1 MRARTAALLLCI
13 VVCLGLWVP
22 AAGANTEG
30 VTFTAALDVEE
41 LTVSSSAQTVRLSIS
56 ASPAFAANSFYYDVE
71 YPAGWKAEKIESN
84 DENITIAE
92 GDCNLEFTDHS
103 LREYW
108 VSGKT
113 ENVSGISGLGEITF
127 TVPANTAAGVY
138 EFKVTNFEVCKN
150 IDGRNVTWETGSE
163 LTASVTLTEAENAG
177 SYTVSFDPGGG
188 TGRMENVTVKAGGY
202 SLPECAFTAPK
213 GKEYRAWSIDEKEYQ
228 PNAVYYVSKDTVVV
242 ALWKDAAAEDDI
254 LAVVRF
260 HLQGGRADGITDG
273 AEVTYTEDEEGNAL
287 PEPERSGYVFD
298 GWFDRKTGGTRYRRV
313 SASLPRD
320 LYAHWS
326 EEIAE
331 ETEEESGG
339 RISVTFRLIGAELAE
354 KDVDLGKSS
363 YLPAYVTWIPTV
375 RYELEEGATVYDLWV
390 AATEDAGI
398 RSVGADKNYVS
409 TVYAPRSL
417 GGYALSE
424 FTNGKRSGWMYT
436 INGKHPGYGLKEQQ
450 LEDGD
455 RVIWHY
461 VNDYSY
467 EVDDWFSEG
476 QWRALGDG
484 TYYNG
489 WLDAPDRFGEK
500 SAKKDEEEA
509 EQEQEQEEEEAE
521 EEESEEEEAE
531 DTGKNGSEA
540 VVEEASVT
548 VIAEVTEGTAE
559 AEVTT
564 ENVTEALEEN
574 EKAEVLTVTVVS
586 EEADSVTLTVG
597 SDAVQTI
604 ADAEVSLNV
613 VTDQGS
619 VTISAEDVGSLAAE
633 NGDVAVSIK
642 NHENGTTTVDVTVNG
657 ETADVS
663 VKVALPAVEDGQVVV
678 VVNEDGTEEVVRKSV
693 VEDGTAYAE
702 LPAGTTIKIV
712 DNAKDFDDVPADA
725 WYADSVDFV
734 SSHELFE
741 GTDKGF
747 EPSMNMT
754 RAMLVT
760 VLYRLENE
768 PDATAEAV
776 FTDVKEDSWYADA
789 VEWAASSGIVNG
801 VGNDLYDPNGDVTR
815 EQIATMLY
823 RYVKHLGLDVSS
835 RGSLDKFYDGDQVSD
850 WAKDAMQWAVKLG
863 IFRGDDTGSLNP
875 KNKAT
880 RAEVATLMERIVKL
894 LVL

>member
-1 MRARTAALLLCI
+1 MKKVKKYFAVLLILAMACSLFPGIAIAAPSDYALTGGSVTLDGTADRLIDVNFISVSGGSYYSFSGDWSKTETEGSGYLTLSALTSEKASAATENDVDSGRTVWLDMTYSAPI
-13 VVCLGLWVP
+13 TV
-22 AAGANTEG
+22 AAGCTIWTATYTVDKNTPSGTYTVSLNVDGCTAGDYNADPAGLLTAEITVTRSDSPVTEAYTITVSADKTEVEVEDTVKISLNVTNSSADAFNAFYG
-30 VTFTAALDVEE
+30 TLYYDGEAFSFSSASSRASGFAVDDSAYGKLEITRAGSDVSIPGSGPELTLTFTAEAAAD
-41 LTVSSSAQTVRLSIS
+41 S
-56 ASPAFAANSFYYDVE
+56 ASFILRNARVDMADKAN
-71 YPAGWKAEKIESN
+71 G
-84 DENITIAE
+84 
-92 GDCNLEFTDHS
+92 
-103 LREYW
+103 
-108 VSGKT
+108 
-113 ENVSGISGLGEITF
+113 
-127 TVPANTAAGVY
+127 
-138 EFKVTNFEVCKN
+138 
-150 IDGRNVTWETGSE
+150 
-163 LTASVTLTEAENAG
+163 
-177 SYTVSFDPGGG
+177 
-188 TGRMENVTVKAGGY
+188 
-202 SLPECAFTAPK
+202 
-213 GKEYRAWSIDEKEYQ
+213 
-228 PNAVYYVSKDTVVV
+228 
-242 ALWKDAAAEDDI
+242 DAAAA
-254 LAVVRF
+254 AVSGMPSVKV
-260 HLQGGRADGITDG
+260 TD
-273 AEVTYTEDEEGNAL
+273 
-287 PEPERSGYVFD
+287 
-298 GWFDRKTGGTRYRRV
+298 
-313 SASLPRD
+313 
-320 LYAHWS
+320 
-326 EEIAE
+326 
-331 ETEEESGG
+331 EESGDK
-339 RISVTFRLIGAELAE
+339 IHVTMRLIGAELAE
-354 KDVDLGKSS
+354 KDVDLGSVK
-363 YLPAYVTWIPTV
+363 YLPDYVTWIPTTK
-375 RYELEEGATVYDLWV
+375 YELDKDSTVYDLWIM
-390 AATEDAGI
+390 ATEDAGI
-398 RSVGADKNYVS
+398 KSVGANKNYVS
-409 TVYAPRSL
+409 TVYAPDSL

-424 FTNGKRSGWMYT
+424 FTNGRRSGWMYT
-436 INGKHPGYGLKEQQ
+436 IDGKHPGYGLKEQK

-455 RVIWHY
+455 VVIWHY

-476 QWRALGDG
+476 QWQALGDG
-484 TYYNG
+484 TYYNR
-489 WLDAPDRFGEK
+489 WLLAPDRFGGKGGGVSEDEK
-500 SAKKDEEEA
+500 SEEEKT
-509 EQEQEQEEEEAE
+509 E
-521 EEESEEEEAE
+521 EEESE
-531 DTGKNGSEA
+531 DNGNEP
-540 VVEEASVT
+540 VVEEASIT
-548 VIAEVTEGTAE
+548 VVAEVTEGTAE
-559 AEVTT
+559 AEVTA

-586 EEADSVTLTVG
+586 EEADNVTLTVG

-633 NGDVAVSIK
+633 NGDVAVSIE

-657 ETADVS
+657 ATADVS

-712 DNAKDFDDVPADA
+712 DNAKEFDDVPADA

-760 VLYRLENE
+760 VLFRLENE
-768 PDATAEAV
+768 PDATASTV

-823 RYVKHLGLDVSS
+823 RYVKYLGLDVSA

-863 IFRGDDTGSLNP
+863 IFRGDDTGCLNP
-875 KNKAT
+875 KNNAT

>member
-1 MRARTAALLLCI
+1 MKILKKLLAVLLILTLACSLLPGIAIAAPSDYVLTGGSVTLDGTADRLIDVNFISVRGGSYYSFSGDWAKTETQGSGYLTLSALTSEKASVATENDVGSGRTVWLDMTYSSPITVAEGGTIWTATYT
-13 VVCLGLWVP
+13 VDK
-22 AAGANTEG
+22 NTPSG
-30 VTFTAALDVEE
+30 TY
-41 LTVSSSAQTVRLSIS
+41 TVSLNVDGCTAGDYNADPVGLLTAEITVTRSDSPVTESYSITVSADQTEVEVDDTVKISLNVTNSSADAFNAFYGTLYYDSEAFSYSS
-56 ASPAFAANSFYYDVE
+56 ASSRASGFVVNDSAYGKLEISRAGSDVSIPGSGSE
-71 YPAGWKAEKIESN
+71 LSL
-84 DENITIAE
+84 TFIAE
-92 GDCNLEFTDHS
+92 AAAESAVFTLRNARVDMADKANGDAAAA
-103 LREYW
+103 
-108 VSGKT
+108 
-113 ENVSGISGLGEITF
+113 NVSGMPS
-127 TVPANTAAGVY
+127 V
-138 EFKVTNFEVCKN
+138 KVTDKENDDK
-150 IDGRNVTWETGSE
+150 IHVT
-163 LTASVTLTEAENAG
+163 
-177 SYTVSFDPGGG
+177 
-188 TGRMENVTVKAGGY
+188 M
-202 SLPECAFTAPK
+202 
-213 GKEYRAWSIDEKEYQ
+213 
-228 PNAVYYVSKDTVVV
+228 
-242 ALWKDAAAEDDI
+242 
-254 LAVVRF
+254 
-260 HLQGGRADGITDG
+260 
-273 AEVTYTEDEEGNAL
+273 
-287 PEPERSGYVFD
+287 
-298 GWFDRKTGGTRYRRV
+298 
-313 SASLPRD
+313 
-320 LYAHWS
+320 
-326 EEIAE
+326 
-331 ETEEESGG
+331 
-339 RISVTFRLIGAELAE
+339 RLIGAELAE
-354 KDVDLGKSS
+354 KDVDLGKTK
-363 YLPAYVTWIPTV
+363 YLPDYVTWIPTTK
-375 RYELEEGATVYDLWV
+375 YELDKDSYVYDLWV
-390 AATEDAGI
+390 MATEEAGI
-398 RSVGADKNYVS
+398 RSIGANKNYVS
-409 TVYAPRSL
+409 TVYAPDSL

-424 FTNGKRSGWMYT
+424 FTNGRRSGWMYT
-436 INGKHPGYGLKEQQ
+436 IDGKHPGYGLKEQK

-455 RVIWHY
+455 VVIWHY

-476 QWRALGDG
+476 QWQALGDG
-484 TYYNG
+484 TYYNR
-489 WLDAPDRFGEK
+489 WLLAPDRFGGKGGGVSE
-500 SAKKDEEEA
+500 DEES
-509 EQEQEQEEEEAE
+509 E
-521 EEESEEEEAE
+521 EEESEEEESE
-531 DTGKNGSEA
+531 DEESEENGENGSEP

-633 NGDVAVSIK
+633 NGDVAVSIE

-663 VKVALPAVEDGQVVV
+663 VKVALPTVEDGQVVV

-760 VLYRLENE
+760 VLFRLENE
-768 PDATAEAV
+768 PDATASTV

-863 IFRGDDTGSLNP
+863 IFQGDDTGSLNP

>member
-1 MRARTAALLLCI
+1 MKRWISLILTILILTALLPASVL
-13 VVCLGLWVP
+13 
-22 AAGANTEG
+22 AAGG
-30 VTFTAALDVEE
+30 PSLRYV
-41 LTVSSSAQTVRLSIS
+41 LS
-56 ASPAFAANSFYYDVE
+56 
-71 YPAGWKAEKIESN
+71 
-84 DENITIAE
+84 AE
-92 GDCNLEFTDHS
+92 GDLSE
-103 LREYW
+103 
-108 VSGKT
+108 
-113 ENVSGISGLGEITF
+113 
-127 TVPANTAAGVY
+127 
-138 EFKVTNFEVCKN
+138 
-150 IDGRNVTWETGSE
+150 GS
-163 LTASVTLTEAENAG
+163 
-177 SYTVSFDPGGG
+177 
-188 TGRMENVTVKAGGY
+188 
-202 SLPECAFTAPK
+202 
-213 GKEYRAWSIDEKEYQ
+213 I
-228 PNAVYYVSKDTVVV
+228 
-242 ALWKDAAAEDDI
+242 
-254 LAVVRF
+254 
-260 HLQGGRADGITDG
+260 
-273 AEVTYTEDEEGNAL
+273 
-287 PEPERSGYVFD
+287 
-298 GWFDRKTGGTRYRRV
+298 
-313 SASLPRD
+313 
-320 LYAHWS
+320 
-326 EEIAE
+326 
-331 ETEEESGG
+331 
-339 RISVTFRLIGAELAE
+339 ISVTFSVERMDSSASYQINAMQNEIEYDSDCFRLVSGSIQLLRSGSAVARADERTDGTKIIAVNDMLAEYSAYEDICTFQLKVIGDEGSVRSSRAKAFSDDAENPRKNVVKDASSEIEIGDGSDDKIHVTMRLIGAEQAE
-354 KDVDLGKSS
+354 KDVDLGSVK
-363 YLPAYVTWIPTV
+363 YLPDYVTWIPTTK
-375 RYELEEGATVYDLWV
+375 YELDEDSTVYDLWV
-390 AATEDAGI
+390 IATEDAGI
-398 RSVGADKNYVS
+398 KSVGANKNYVS
-409 TVYAPRSL
+409 TVYAPDSL

-436 INGKHPGYGLKEQQ
+436 INGKHPGYGLKEQK

-455 RVIWHY
+455 VVIWHY

-476 QWRALGDG
+476 QWQSLGDG
-484 TYYNG
+484 TYYNR
-489 WLDAPDRFGEK
+489 WLLAPDRFGGKGGGVSE
-500 SAKKDEEEA
+500 DEES
-509 EQEQEQEEEEAE
+509 E
-521 EEESEEEEAE
+521 EEESEEEESE
-531 DTGKNGSEA
+531 DEESEENGENGSEP

-663 VKVALPAVEDGQVVV
+663 VKVALPTVEDGQVVV

-863 IFRGDDTGSLNP
+863 IFQGDDTGSLNP